1 MVADCVCCLSQ
12 DGLISAIRM
21 YPLRLYKVGKTPIQ
35 NRSMNY
41 SFFFNVQMVE
51 EAVEAMGVYLI
62 FLFSVFYI
70 DIFTNSHYILF
81 SHR

>member
-12 DGLISAIRM
+12 DGRISAIRM

-41 SFFFNVQMVE
+41 SCFFNIQMVE
-51 EAVEAMGVYLI
+51 EAVEAVDAMGVYLNFFVLCI
-62 FLFSVFYI
+62 DFVLCFLYRYFY
-70 DIFTNSHYILF
+70 
-81 SHR
+81 